1 MTTEMTTKR
10 SLRIGGASGFWGD
23 SSTGP
28 MQLAKLGDLDFMVF
42 DYLAELTMSILAA
55 QRAKNPDA
63 GFALDF
69 VTVAMRG
76 IAADVAQ
83 GKFRVICNA
92 GGVNPQ
98 ACARALQ
105 ALCNELGITLSIAVV
120 DGDDVM
126 PNIDAIRSLG
136 VSEMNTGLG
145 LPTKLVTAN
154 AYLGAWPIKAALD
167 AGAQVVITGRC
178 VDSAVTLGAL
188 LHHFDW
194 STHDLD
200 QLAQGS
206 LAGHIVECGC
216 QATGGL
222 FTDWDSVPNWANM
235 GYPILEC
242 FDDSSFIVSKCDGT
256 GGLINTAVIAEQIV
270 YEIGDPKR
278 YILPDVICDFS
289 NLSLQDLGNNTVRVS
304 GARGLLP
311 PQQLKVCATYL
322 AGYRSTA
329 QLTIIGFDAPLKAKR
344 TAQAILDRTR
354 MLFEQYGYTDY
365 TRTNIEIL
373 GSESAYGP
381 HGALALPKPPCR
393 EVVMHLVVAHSNRMA
408 LEIFCREIAAA
419 GTSFSPGTT
428 GAGGGRPSVSPSI
441 CQYSFLL
448 DRSFAQ
454 AQISMYQDGVIKA
467 IEYVDPNGL
476 FNAAQ
481 DDQYSNQFNQAMS
494 RSIDIPTNRDSAGD
508 DLVEL
513 PLLAIAHARS
523 GDKGDTS
530 NIGVIARSEAAWV
543 WMQQHLLAQQVQQYL
558 AYLVKGTVTRYELA
572 GIRALNFVCTQ
583 ALDGGGMASMRNDAL
598 GKGMAQLLLA
608 MPIRVPA
615 VIAATCQR

>member
-1 MTTEMTTKR
+1 MTAKP

-23 SSTGP
+23 SSVGP
-28 MQLAKLGDLDFMVF
+28 AQLAKSGDLDFMVF

-55 QRAKNPDA
+55 QRAKNADA

-69 VTVAMRG
+69 IAVAMR
-76 IAADVAQ
+76 AVAVDVAR
-83 GKFRVICNA
+83 GKFRVISNA
-92 GGVNPQ
+92 GGVNPH

-105 ALCNELGITLSIAVV
+105 ALCKELGVTLSIAVV

-126 PNIDAIRSLG
+126 PDIPAIRQRG
-136 VSEMNTGLG
+136 VVEMNSG
-145 LPTKLVTAN
+145 LPIPAKLLTAN

-194 STHDLD
+194 STRASDHLD
-200 QLAQGS
+200 HLAQGS
-206 LAGHIVECGC
+206 LAGHIIECGC
-216 QATGGL
+216 QASGGL
-222 FTDWDSVPNWANM
+222 FTDWDLVPDWANI
-235 GYPILEC
+235 GYPILEY
-242 FDDSSFIVSKCDGT
+242 FDDSSFVVSKCDGT
-256 GGLINTAVIAEQIV
+256 GGLINSAVIAEQIV

-289 NLSLQDLGNNTVRVS
+289 NLTLLDLPNNQVRVS
-304 GARGLLP
+304 GARGLAP

-329 QLTIIGFDAPLKAKR
+329 QLTIIGFDAALKAQR
-344 TAQAILDRTR
+344 TAQAILNRTSK
-354 MLFEQYGYTDY
+354 LFEQHGYADY
-365 TRTNIEIL
+365 NRTHIEVL
-373 GSESAYGP
+373 GAESAYGP
-381 HGALALPKPPCR
+381 HGALALAKSPSR
-393 EVVMHLVVAHSNRMA
+393 EVVMHLVVAHSNRLA

-419 GTSFSPGTT
+419 GTSFAPGTT
-428 GAGGGRPSVSPSI
+428 GAGGGRPGVSPSI
-441 CQYSFLL
+441 CQFSLL
-448 DRSFAQ
+448 VDRSFAIARVGIYLDDQ
-454 AQISMYQDGVIKA
+454 IKA
-467 IEYVDPNGL
+467 VEYVDPNTVFTAPLSDLKSHPKCGSSAPL
-476 FNAAQ
+476 INNFAAE
-481 DDQYSNQFNQAMS
+481 
-494 RSIDIPTNRDSAGD
+494 G
-508 DLVEL
+508 LVEL
-513 PLLAIAHARS
+513 PLIAIAHARS
-523 GDKGDTS
+523 GDKGDIS

-543 WMQQHLLAQQVQQYL
+543 WLQQNMLAHQVHQYL
-558 AYLVKGTVTRYELA
+558 GYLIKGSVTRYELA

>member
-1 MTTEMTTKR
+1 MTAKP

-23 SSTGP
+23 SSIGP
-28 MQLAKLGDLDFMVF
+28 AQLAKSGDLDFMVF

-55 QRAKNPDA
+55 QRAKNADA

-69 VTVAMRG
+69 VTVAMRAV
-76 IAADVAQ
+76 AADVAQ
-83 GKFRVICNA
+83 GKFRVISNA
-92 GGVNPQ
+92 GGVNPH

-105 ALCNELGITLSIAVV
+105 LLCDELGVSLTIAVV

-126 PNIDAIRSLG
+126 PHIPAIRERG
-136 VSEMNTGLG
+136 VVEMNSD
-145 LPTKLVTAN
+145 LPIPAKLLTAN

-188 LHHFDW
+188 LHHFNW
-194 STHDLD
+194 STQDSGHLD
-200 QLAQGS
+200 YLAQGS
-206 LAGHIVECGC
+206 LAGHIIECGC

-222 FTDWDSVPNWANM
+222 FTDWDLVPDWANI
-235 GYPILEC
+235 GYPIVEF
-242 FDDSSFIVSKCDGT
+242 FDDSNFVVSKCDGT
-256 GGLINTAVIAEQIV
+256 GGLINSAVIAEQIV

-278 YILPDVICDFS
+278 YVLPDVICNFS
-289 NLSLQDLGNNTVRVS
+289 NLTLLDLPNNQVRVS
-304 GARGLLP
+304 GALGLAP

-329 QLTIIGFDAPLKAKR
+329 QLTIIGFDAALKAKR

-354 MLFEQYGYTDY
+354 ALFEQHGYADY
-365 TRTNIEIL
+365 TRTNIEVL
-373 GSESAYGP
+373 GAESAYGP
-381 HGALALPKPPCR
+381 HGALALPKSTSR
-393 EVVMHLVVAHSNRMA
+393 EVVMHLVVAHNDRQA

-419 GTSFSPGTT
+419 GTSFAPGTT

-441 CQYSFLL
+441 CQYSLL
-448 DRSFAQ
+448 VDRSFAM
-454 AQISMYQDGVIKA
+454 ARVGVYSEGEIRAVEYIDPSAVFSVSMDDLESNSVSPSRVPVI
-467 IEYVDPNGL
+467 INLTD
-476 FNAAQ
+476 
-481 DDQYSNQFNQAMS
+481 
-494 RSIDIPTNRDSAGD
+494 D

-513 PLLAIAHARS
+513 PLIAIAHARS
-523 GDKGDTS
+523 GDKGDVS
-530 NIGVIARSEAAWV
+530 NIGVIARSEAAWT
-543 WMQQHLLAQQVQQYL
+543 WLQQNLLAQQVQQYL
-558 AYLVKGTVTRYELA
+558 GYLIKGSVTRYELA

-615 VIAATCQR
+615 RIAATCQR

>member
-1 MTTEMTTKR
+1 MTNEITRKR

-23 SSTGP
+23 SSLGP
-28 MQLAKLGDLDFMVF
+28 AQLAKKGDLDFMVF
-42 DYLAELTMSILAA
+42 DYLAELTMSILAG

-76 IAADVAQ
+76 IAADVAA
-83 GKFRVICNA
+83 GKFRVISNA
-92 GGVNPQ
+92 GGVNPH

-105 ALCNELGITLSIAVV
+105 TLCNELGITLSIAVV

-126 PNIDAIRSLG
+126 QHVESLRNCG
-136 VSEMNTGLG
+136 VVEMNTGLA

-154 AYLGAWPIKAALD
+154 AYLGAWPIKLALD
-167 AGAQVVITGRC
+167 TGAQVVITGRC

-194 STHDLD
+194 SPSELD

-206 LAGHIVECGC
+206 LAGHIIECGC

-222 FTDWDSVPNWANM
+222 FTDWELVPDWANI
-235 GYPILEC
+235 GYPVLEL

-256 GGLINTAVIAEQIV
+256 GGLINSAVISEQIV

-289 NLSLQDLGNNTVRVS
+289 NLSLQDLGSNQVRVS
-304 GARGLLP
+304 GARGLP
-311 PQQLKVCATYL
+311 PPRQLKVCATYL

-329 QLTIIGFDAPLKAKR
+329 QLTIIGFDAALKAKR
-344 TAQAILDRTR
+344 TAQAILDRTQAMFVQR
-354 MLFEQYGYTDY
+354 GFADY
-365 TRTNIEIL
+365 IRSNIEIL
-373 GSESAYGP
+373 GTESAYGP
-381 HGALALPKPPCR
+381 HGALPPCR
-393 EVVMHLVVAHSNRMA
+393 EVVMHLVVAHSNRSA
-408 LEIFCREIAAA
+408 LEIFCREIASA
-419 GTSFSPGTT
+419 GTSFSAGTT

-448 DRSFAQ
+448 DRTFVKAQ
-454 AQISMYQDGVIKA
+454 VGVYEGGAVKS
-467 IEYVDPNGL
+467 IEYSDPNVMFTAEL
-476 FNAAQ
+476 EN
-481 DDQYSNQFNQAMS
+481 DPSKRSNES
-494 RSIDIPTNRDSAGD
+494 SIPSVDNLAIRRWDSA
-508 DLVEL
+508 DLLEL
-513 PLLAIAHARS
+513 PLIAIAHARS
-523 GDKGDTS
+523 GDKGDIS
-530 NIGVIARSEAAWV
+530 NIGVIARSEAAWA
-543 WMQQHLLAQQVQQYL
+543 WLQQHLLAQQVQQYL
-558 AYLVKGTVTRYELA
+558 AYLVKGSVTRYELA
-572 GIRALNFVCTQ
+572 GIRTLNFVCLQ

-615 VIAATCQR
+615 EIAATCQR